1 MVVNSPVGEELD
13 VVWLFLRVQ
22 IILKQQVT
30 VGVGARISLWCEG
43 CRGVK
48 PLRVSTDHLEPC
60 HGFLIFL
67 RICMASFLNVAFS

>member
-60 HGFLIFL
+60 HGFLTFL
-67 RICMASFLNVAFS
+67 RICMGPFLNVTLS